1 MKSLAIQPIIQ
12 GQMLDEMNVEV
23 LFDDDVVIAA
33 GVESPWARRR
43 KIDLSDLADAPWIL
57 TEGNTWN
64 NAVIAAA
71 FAAHGLEMPKICL
84 MTLSVYLRMNLLA
97 TDKFVTVLPRS
108 VMALYG
114 RRFSLKVLPVAIP
127 TRPWPVAAVTL
138 KSRTPSP
145 VVELFIEHLRTFS
158 KSLPRH
164 V

>member
-1 MKSLAIQPIIQ
+1 
-12 GQMLDEMNVEV
+12 MLDEMNVEV

-43 KIDLSDLADAPWIL
+43 KIDLADLAGAPWIL

-64 NAVIAAA
+64 KAIIAAA
-71 FAAHGLEMPKICL
+71 FAAHALEMPKVCL
-84 MTLSVYLRMNLLA
+84 MTLSVHLRTNLLA
-97 TDKFVTVLPRS
+97 TGKFVTVLPRS
-108 VMALYG
+108 VVALYG
-114 RRFSLKVLPVAIP
+114 RRFSLKVLPVAFP

-158 KSLPRH
+158 KTLPGRL
-164 V
+164 